1 VGAARVSRLIVV
13 DFDGTITERDTL
25 DEMCRIY
32 APDAWAAAEND
43 LQRRT
48 MTLREVI
55 AAEFAP
61 IRGDHDTIVSETVGR
76 ARVRA
81 GFAEFVH
88 AAEDAG
94 DRVVVVSSGF
104 ESVIRPILERE
115 GLGHLEVV
123 AHDVRFTPEGGIVD
137 FRHGAPCPVCGEE
150 CKRSVVDS
158 MRDGREVAY
167 VGDGYSDRCAA
178 QAADIR
184 FARRSLASYL
194 DGEGVGYSSFDDFTT
209 VKAELLGPD
218 AA

>member
-1 VGAARVSRLIVV
+1 MSRLIVV

-25 DEMCRIY
+25 DEMCQTY
-32 APDAWAAAEND
+32 APEEWAAAESD
-43 LQRRT
+43 LTQRT

-81 GFAEFVH
+81 GFAEFVQ
-88 AAEDAG
+88 AAEEAG

-115 GLGHLEVV
+115 GLGRLEVV
-123 AHDVRFTPEGGIVD
+123 AHDVRFTPEGGIVE
-137 FRHGAPCPVCGEE
+137 FRHGEPCPVCGEE
-150 CKRSVVDS
+150 CKRSVVDQ
-158 MRDGREVAY
+158 MRNGHEVAY

-178 QAADIR
+178 QAADVR
-184 FARRSLASYL
+184 FARRTLASYL
-194 DGEGVGYSSFDDFTT
+194 DREGVDYTPFDDFTS
-209 VKAELLGPD
+209 VRNVLLGPP
-218 AA
+218 

>member
-1 VGAARVSRLIVV
+1 MSRLIVV

-32 APDAWAAAEND
+32 APEQWAATEND
-43 LQRRT
+43 LQQGA

-61 IRGDHDTIVSETVGR
+61 IRGDHDTIVSETVDR
-76 ARVRA
+76 AAVRE
-81 GFAEFVH
+81 GFADFVD
-88 AAEDAG
+88 AAEAAG

-115 GLGHLEVV
+115 GLGRLELV

-137 FRHGAPCPVCGEE
+137 FRHGEPCPVCGEE
-150 CKRSVVDS
+150 CKRSVVEER
-158 MRDGREVAY
+158 RDGREVVY

-178 QAADIR
+178 QAADVR
-184 FARRSLASYL
+184 FARATLATHL
-194 DGEGVGYSSFDDFTT
+194 DREGLDYTWFDDFATIRDT
-209 VKAELLGPD
+209 LLGPGP
-218 AA
+218 A

>member
-1 VGAARVSRLIVV
+1 VSRLVVV

-32 APDAWAAAEND
+32 APEEWAAAEDD

-61 IRGDHDTIVSETVGR
+61 IKGDHDTIVSETVDR
-76 ARVRA
+76 ARIRK
-81 GFAEFVH
+81 GFAEFVR
-88 AAEDAG
+88 AAEAAG

-115 GLGHLEVV
+115 GLDHLEVI
-123 AHDVRFTPEGGIVD
+123 AHDVRFTADGGVVD
-137 FRHGAPCPVCGEE
+137 FRHGEPCPVCGEE
-150 CKRSVVDS
+150 CKRSVVDA

-178 QAADIR
+178 QAADVR
-184 FARRSLASYL
+184 FARRTLASYL
-194 DGEGVGYSSFDDFTT
+194 DAEDVEYIAFDDFTT
-209 VKAELLGPD
+209 VREALLGPD

>member
-1 VGAARVSRLIVV
+1 MLIVV

-61 IRGDHDTIVSETVGR
+61 IQGDHDTIVSETVER

-81 GFAEFVH
+81 GFTEFVR
-88 AAEDAG
+88 AAEAAG
-94 DRVVVVSSGF
+94 DQVVVVSSGF

-115 GLGHLEVV
+115 GLGGLEVV
-123 AHDVRFTPEGGIVD
+123 AHDVRFTPEGGVVE
-137 FRHGAPCPVCGEE
+137 FRHGEPCPVCGEE
-150 CKRSVVDS
+150 CKRSVVEA

-167 VGDGYSDRCAA
+167 IGDGYSDRCAA

-184 FARRSLASYL
+184 FARRTLATHL
-194 DGEGVGYSSFDDFTT
+194 DREGVGYIPFDDFTT
-209 VKAELLGPD
+209 VRDELLGRG

>member
-1 VGAARVSRLIVV
+1 VSRLIVV

-25 DEMCRIY
+25 DDMCRIY
-32 APDAWAAAEND
+32 APDEWAAAEND

-61 IRGDHDTIVSETVGR
+61 IKGDHDTIVSETVDR
-76 ARVRA
+76 ARIRA
-81 GFAEFVH
+81 GFAQFVE
-88 AAEDAG
+88 AVEEAG

-115 GLGHLEVV
+115 GLGRLEVI
-123 AHDVRFTPEGGIVD
+123 AHDVRFTPDGGVVD
-137 FRHGAPCPVCGEE
+137 FRHGDTCAVCGEE
-150 CKRSVVDS
+150 CKRSVVDA

-194 DGEGVGYSSFDDFTT
+194 DREGVHYTWFDDFATIRE
-209 VKAELLGPD
+209 ELLGPGQ
-218 AA
+218 A

>member
-1 VGAARVSRLIVV
+1 VGPARVSRLIVV

-25 DEMCRIY
+25 DEMCRTY
-32 APDAWAAAEND
+32 APEEWAAAEND
-43 LQRRT
+43 LNRRT

-61 IRGDHDTIVSETVGR
+61 VRGDHDTIVSETVER
-76 ARVRA
+76 AHVRA
-81 GFAEFVH
+81 GFAEFVR
-88 AAEDAG
+88 AAEAVG

-115 GLGHLEVV
+115 GLDDLEVI
-123 AHDVRFTPEGGIVD
+123 AHDVRFTPEGGVVD
-137 FRHGAPCPVCGEE
+137 FRHGEPCPVCGEE
-150 CKRSVVDS
+150 CKRSVVDA

-167 VGDGYSDRCAA
+167 IGDGYSDRCAA

-184 FARRSLASYL
+184 FARRTLAEHL
-194 DGEGVGYSSFDDFTT
+194 DREGVAYTWFDDFGT
-209 VKAELLGPD
+209 VRDELLGPD

>member
-1 VGAARVSRLIVV
+1 MSRLIVV

-32 APDAWAAAEND
+32 APEQWAAAEGD
-43 LQRRT
+43 LQQRT

-61 IRGDHDTIVSETVGR
+61 IKGDHDTIVSETVDR
-76 ARVRA
+76 AQIRA
-81 GFAEFVH
+81 GFADFVQ
-88 AAEDAG
+88 AAERAG
-94 DRVVVVSSGF
+94 DRIVVVSSGF
-104 ESVIRPILERE
+104 VSVIRPVLERE
-115 GLGHLEVV
+115 GLGHLEVI
-123 AHDVRFTPEGGIVD
+123 AHDVRFTPDGGVVD
-137 FRHGAPCPVCGEE
+137 FRHGEPCPVCGEE
-150 CKRSVVDS
+150 CKRSVVDA

-184 FARRSLASYL
+184 FARRTLAQHL
-194 DGEGVGYSSFDDFTT
+194 DREGVGYIWFDDFAT
-209 VKAELLGPD
+209 VKDELLGPG

>member
-1 VGAARVSRLIVV
+1 VSRLIVV

-25 DEMCRIY
+25 DEMCQTY
-32 APDAWAAAEND
+32 APEEWAAAESD
-43 LQRRT
+43 LTERT

-81 GFAEFVH
+81 GFAEFVQ
-88 AAEDAG
+88 AAEEAG

-115 GLGHLEVV
+115 GLGRLEVV
-123 AHDVRFTPEGGIVD
+123 AHDVRFTPEGGIVE
-137 FRHGAPCPVCGEE
+137 FRHGEPCPVCGEE
-150 CKRSVVDS
+150 CKRSVVDQ
-158 MRDGREVAY
+158 MRNGHEVAY

-178 QAADIR
+178 QAADVR
-184 FARRSLASYL
+184 FARRTLASYL
-194 DGEGVGYSSFDDFTT
+194 DREGVDYIPFDDFTS
-209 VKAELLGPD
+209 VRNVLLGPP
-218 AA
+218 

>member
-1 VGAARVSRLIVV
+1 VSRLIVV

-25 DEMCRIY
+25 DEMCRLY
-32 APDAWAAAEND
+32 APEQWAAAETD

-61 IRGDHDTIVSETVGR
+61 IRGDHDTIVSETVER

-81 GFAEFVH
+81 GFAEFVR
-88 AAEDAG
+88 AAEAAG

-115 GLGHLEVV
+115 GLGRLEVV

-137 FRHGAPCPVCGEE
+137 FRHGEVCPVCGEE
-150 CKRSVVDS
+150 CKRSVVDE
-158 MRDGREVAY
+158 MRDGHEVAY
-167 VGDGYSDRCAA
+167 IGDGYSDRCAA

-184 FARRSLASYL
+184 FARRTLAEHL
-194 DGEGVGYSSFDDFTT
+194 DREGVAYTWFDDFTS